1 MQLAQTVRLESYED
15 ARPDWFVEGLRQRLD
30 ERREKVIQR
39 AAISILAVDCE
50 NVALLHQPERG
61 NGVYVLNQYARP
73 LDAAVTDD
81 LLLVLHRHG
90 TPQRQ
95 WRFYDNRD
103 ADALQRARRQ
113 LQTPCHAPTN
123 ACLSTH

>member
-1 MQLAQTVRLESYED
+1 MLTPLAQLTLTES
-15 ARPDWFVEGLRQRLD
+15 QRRVALTHN
-30 ERREKVIQR
+30 
-39 AAISILAVDCE
+39 ILAVDYE
-50 NVALLHQPERG
+50 NIALLHQPERG

-73 LDAAVTDD
+73 QGAAVTDD

-95 WRFYDNRD
+95 WRFYHNRD

-113 LQTPCHAPTN
+113 LQSP
-123 ACLSTH
+123 